1 MSSAILHITITNACL
16 PSLFAGI
23 SEHALGFA
31 WPNDTE
37 PLQSLKMV
45 KIRIRIREQLCLLI
59 TVTTLLALTV
69 LAVSTWV
76 QTAHFMRRVRS
87 ETLKVTANL
96 KASQLAEDLTMLKD
110 LVQSISTRDTLQLY
124 LHEFNDGNRSDQVFE
139 SIQVLHLTF

>member
-1 MSSAILHITITNACL
+1 
-16 PSLFAGI
+16 
-23 SEHALGFA
+23 
-31 WPNDTE
+31 
-37 PLQSLKMV
+37 MV